1 MPELH
6 GDGIYALTGRRDMEN
21 LKDTNMNPGTPEERI
36 TLLERKMREMEALVK
51 GLTEELLDLKSIAMR
66 LNKVSEE
73 QRMNLKT
80 AKPGLAGTPAG
91 APGTASGSV
100 TIRPRVPPARTSQT
114 PEPPKEEPKEMIMQ
128 QDGTLAPETRKG
140 GSEYV
145 VASAGYGQK
154 KKMGTGDAKRKDNLI
169 VAEDDDKAAKKS

>member
-1 MPELH
+1 
-6 GDGIYALTGRRDMEN
+6 MEN
-21 LKDTNMNPGTPEERI
+21 LRDTNMNPATPEERI

-80 AKPGLAGTPAG
+80 AKPALAGTPAG
-91 APGTASGSV
+91 APGATSGSV
-100 TIRPRVPPARTSQT
+100 TVRPRVPTSRASEV
-114 PEPPKEEPKEMIMQ
+114 PEPPKEEPMEMIMQ
-128 QDGTLAPETRKG
+128 QDGTLKPEKRKAG
-140 GSEYV
+140 GEYV
-145 VASAGYGQK
+145 VASAGSGQK